1 MANGGWSDEQD
12 KVLVSISHPPKSINF
27 GLVAPPLLVAG
38 SESIQWEVV
47 WLTRSV
53 RGFLFQ

>member
-1 MANGGWSDEQD
+1 MADGRVRDDQA
-12 KVLVSISHPPKSINF
+12 LVSIRDQPSALSS
-27 GLVAPPLLVAG
+27 GVVAPPLLVGG

-53 RGFLFQ
+53 RGFLFR

>member
-1 MANGGWSDEQD
+1 VDGVWSDKKD
-12 KVLVSISHPPKSINF
+12 KVFVSTMLIVSLPTL
-27 GLVAPPLLVAG
+27 GAVAPPLLVAG

-47 WLTRSV
+47 WLIRSV